1 MAIILSVVLALATAM
16 TTILWWSSYERE
28 QMLFR
33 AIGRH
38 KMLMEGRSRR
48 APDFELWRDA
58 GYLVKC
64 LVCKQYNA
72 NFIRCVHC
80 GERQPFEVY

>member
-48 APDFELWRDA
+48 APDFDLWRDA
-58 GYLVKC
+58 GLFVHC
-64 LVCKQYNA
+64 LLCDHFTRNW
-72 NFIRCVHC
+72 IRCDHC
-80 GERQPFEVY
+80 GGKQPFDVY